1 VLSGNATVDVD
12 GERFDLDAGDTMRIP
27 GGDLRLVA
35 AQTDAVFLVCGY
47 SGARV
52 STPSGSHDGTTPA
65 WIQ

>member
-1 VLSGNATVDVD
+1 MVDVD
-12 GERFDLDAGDTMRIP
+12 GERVGLDAGDTMRIP
-27 GGDLRLVA
+27 GGDLRLVT

-52 STPSGSHDGTTPA
+52 STPSGSHRDVTPP